1 MEKQEPTQG
10 SNDQELAEQI
20 LAYKKM
26 EYYIPMTDDKHESM
40 STVATWDYT
49 RLFNVK
55 LVNIDIHRLGCV
67 QGLQLCK
74 NHAEIEL
81 RVGRGYRAL

>member
-10 SNDQELAEQI
+10 SNAQELAEQI

-40 STVATWDYT
+40 WTVATWDYT
-49 RLFNVK
+49 KLFNVK
-55 LVNIDIHRLGCV
+55 LVNIEHRLSCV

-74 NHAEIEL
+74 NHADIEL
-81 RVGRGYRAL
+81 RVERGYRAL